1 MCQNKKV
8 KQMGV
13 ELSEQILEKS
23 KVADKV
29 QDIIFKCSALTQRQ
43 KLQMFWDIQPLLH
56 QLIDSTV
63 ECVREREKNETSC

>member
-1 MCQNKKV
+1 
-8 KQMGV
+8 MGV

-29 QDIIFKCSALTQRQ
+29 QDIIFKCSALTKRQ

-56 QLIDSTV
+56 SLIGDTI
-63 ECVREREKNETSC
+63 EHLKQKDNK